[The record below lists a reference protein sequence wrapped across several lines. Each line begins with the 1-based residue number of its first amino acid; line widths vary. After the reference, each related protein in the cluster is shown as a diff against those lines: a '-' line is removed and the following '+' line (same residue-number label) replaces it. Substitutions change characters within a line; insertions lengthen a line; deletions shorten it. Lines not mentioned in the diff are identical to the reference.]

1 MTWVPLYR
9 SARHFQPG
17 DRRRRFFSFYRSKR
31 QEVSRVAT
39 IRLVILFGILAA
51 ICVKE
56 ELDLDILPDRLALPT
71 VGEGQFTLCGRGNR
85 MQCVVDGD
93 TIYYGGL
100 KIRLEGIDAP
110 ETHQFKCES
119 ELALGN
125 RATNRL
131 LELMNSGPFE
141 IANRNGRDEDR
152 YGRKLRTIERDGR
165 SLGEIL
171 VAEGLARRW
180 DGARHSW
187 CG

>member
-56 ELDLDILPDRLALPT
+56 GLDLDILPDRLALPT

-110 ETHQFKCES
+110 ETHQSKCEY

-152 YGRKLRTIERDGR
+152 YGRKLRTMERDGR